1 MYNQIL
7 AIEDDYDERSET
19 DRIRTLDTV
28 LQDREVKKMM
38 ATQLR
43 RRFRTTDQW
52 IKRAEYYKNIVR
64 NLRPDYDKK
73 DKDLILEKKDSSY
86 SNRSKRRQKK
96 ENY

>member
-19 DRIRTLDTV
+19 DRIRILNTI
-28 LQDREVKKMM
+28 LQDRKVKKMM

-43 RRFRTTDQW
+43 RRFRTIDQW

-64 NLRPDYDKK
+64 NLRPDYNKK
-73 DKDLILEKKDSSY
+73 DKDLILEKKDSSHL
-86 SNRSKRRQKK
+86 NRSKRR
-96 ENY
+96 

>member
-1 MYNQIL
+1 
-7 AIEDDYDERSET
+7 
-19 DRIRTLDTV
+19 
-28 LQDREVKKMM
+28 MM

-43 RRFRTTDQW
+43 RRFYTADQW
-52 IKRAEYYKNIVR
+52 IERAEYYKNIVR
-64 NLRPDYDKK
+64 NLRPDYNKK